1 MGLSNRK
8 LIALLLILQA
18 ATYAIYDWLDTH
30 REVMVLILFFFV
42 IALLFWTSTFGPP
55 SPPSEYAPHPDPY
68 QLMSVS
74 PFFDGV
80 TPLPN
85 PKPEDCV
92 IVPLDNPSMV
102 VSTDSVTT
110 I

>member
-1 MGLSNRK
+1 MSTSK
-8 LIALLLILQA
+8 LVTLLFISKTA
-18 ATYAIYDWLDTH
+18 AFAVIDWLDAH
-30 REVMVLILFFFV
+30 RDAMVLTVFFFV
-42 IALLFWTSTFGPP
+42 IALLFWTGTFGPP

-80 TPLPN
+80 QPLPN
-85 PKPEDCV
+85 PRPEDCI
-92 IVPLDNPSMV
+92 IVPLDNPLMLV
-102 VSTDSVTT
+102 PTDSVTT